1 MTPDSNPGGCK
12 KARMFLPPP
21 VRWTVPLL
29 VLVFGL
35 TATWLD
41 YWLALDV
48 NLGRDLSAV
57 RGRAEG
63 LVRRLAVV
71 SEGLL
76 DRGDVKALR
85 LNLQTMMDVPELVL
99 AAVVD
104 EQGVILAD
112 SDDEWSGRQSSETPL
127 AEAARLIRPMSGSAV
142 EHAENA
148 EFVFAA
154 CPFQLHGTDDDK
166 GWTLVT
172 LDRRPAMKAAMHD
185 ARVQLGWIAGAMVLL
200 SFALWA
206 VLHFIYANRLAAL
219 AAGIRQWD
227 MADGAPLI
235 LPRGAD
241 EVGTLA
247 AGFLEMTERVRRHE
261 DEQIR
266 LEREVLNVSDD
277 ERRRIGHDLHDGLG
291 QRLTAALMA
300 VQAMLES
307 LRGSAPGL
315 VGHGELVARQLR
327 DAITE
332 TRALSHGLAPVGME
346 ADGLLAALKEMA
358 ESISRSGRVRCVLE
372 CPHPVPLD
380 DVTIGGHIFRI
391 AQEAAN
397 NALKHA
403 SPSEIRIGLEWRDD
417 ELVLEIED
425 DGPGMAEGAADTEG
439 LGMRVM
445 RYRARL
451 IGGDL
456 DVSTAPAGGTLIR
469 CVVDRKQQS

>member
-1 MTPDSNPGGCK
+1 M
-12 KARMFLPPP
+12 
-21 VRWTVPLL
+21 PLL

-63 LVRRLAVV
+63 LVRRLAVI

-76 DRGDVKALR
+76 ERGDMKALR
-85 LNLQTMMDVPELVL
+85 LNLRTMMDVPELVL

-104 EQGVILAD
+104 QRGQVLAD
-112 SDDEWSGRQSSETPL
+112 SDDAWLGQEPGATPL
-127 AEAARLIRPMSGSAV
+127 AGAARLIRPVSGSAV

-154 CPFQLHGTDDDK
+154 CSFPLHGGSDT

-172 LDRRPAMKAAMHD
+172 LDRRPAMKAARHD
-185 ARVQLGWIAGAMVLL
+185 AQVQLGWIAGAMVLL

-219 AAGIRQWD
+219 AAGMRQWN
-227 MADGAPLI
+227 MADGESMV
-235 LPRGAD
+235 LPRGGD

-261 DEQIR
+261 EDQIR
-266 LEREVLNVSDD
+266 LEREVLNISDD
-277 ERRRIGHDLHDGLG
+277 ERRRIGHDLHDGVG

-307 LRGSAPGL
+307 LRGTAPKL
-315 VGHGELVARQLR
+315 VGHGDLVARQLR
-327 DAITE
+327 DAIAE
-332 TRALSHGLAPVGME
+332 TRALSHGLAPVAME
-346 ADGLLAALKEMA
+346 ADG
-358 ESISRSGRVRCVLE
+358 VLR
-372 CPHPVPLD
+372 H
-380 DVTIGGHIFRI
+380 
-391 AQEAAN
+391 
-397 NALKHA
+397 
-403 SPSEIRIGLEWRDD
+403 
-417 ELVLEIED
+417 
-425 DGPGMAEGAADTEG
+425 
-439 LGMRVM
+439 
-445 RYRARL
+445 
-451 IGGDL
+451 
-456 DVSTAPAGGTLIR
+456 
-469 CVVDRKQQS
+469 